1 MDYRKFFHFQCILE
15 DSCLQLNLYNKNATD
30 RVACKRH
37 TLVSRT
43 CGGRQCKARGPAP
56 WGADGVFALRP
67 HALRGLGSGQDVR
80 EGPAACPS
88 TIRRG
93 AARSRG
99 WGAAREGKR
108 RAVRLGQR
116 SHSTPRSCSG
126 GRCRSL
132 SLVPA
137 QRGSAASSHARARQP
152 TPPRPA
158 NVTLTIY

>member
-15 DSCLQLNLYNKNATD
+15 DSCLRLNLYNKNATD

-88 TIRRG
+88 TVRRG

-99 WGAAREGKR
+99 WGR
-108 RAVRLGQR
+108 RGRA
-116 SHSTPRSCSG
+116 SG
-126 GRCRSL
+126 GQCGWASARTARHGPALGAAAAPFLWCQL
-132 SLVPA
+132 SGEVPLPHTLVP
-137 QRGSAASSHARARQP
+137 GS
-152 TPPRPA
+152 PPHR
-158 NVTLTIY
+158 VQLM